1 MKAFK
6 VIRIMIAFAIGCAL
20 LCGCAILV
28 ANRYVKTSTADR
40 IITPETAAQFTDMDC
55 ILVLGCQVKADG
67 VPSHML
73 EDRLRRGV
81 ELYHSAAAPKMLMSG
96 DHGQENYNEVGT
108 MKRYAIDAAVPST
121 DVFMDHAG
129 FSTYESVYR
138 AKEIFGVQRMIIVTQ
153 EYHLPR
159 ALYIA
164 EQMGVEAYGVPADY
178 RTYFGQIK
186 RDIREVLARC
196 KDMFTTAWEVPPT
209 YSGESIS
216 IHGDGDQ
223 TND

>member
-1 MKAFK
+1 MK
-6 VIRIMIAFAIGCAL
+6 IRKIARIISCIIAGCII
-20 LCGCAILV
+20 LCCCAV
-28 ANRYVKTSTADR
+28 FSASHYVKKSVADR
-40 IITPETAAQFTDMDC
+40 IIAPETAADLTDVDC
-55 ILVLGCQVKADG
+55 ILILGCQVKSDG

-81 ELYHSAAAPKMLMSG
+81 ELYQANAAPKLLMSG
-96 DHGQENYNEVGT
+96 DHGQVNYNEVGT
-108 MKRYAIDAAVPST
+108 MKQYAVSAGVPSS

-129 FSTYESVYR
+129 FSTYESIYR
-138 AKEIFGVQRMIIVTQ
+138 AKEIFGVQKMIIVTQ

-164 EQMGVEAYGVPADY
+164 EQMGVEAYGVSADY

-196 KDMFTTAWEVPPT
+196 KDMITTAWKVSPT
-209 YSGESIS
+209 YSGEFIS